1 MKMKNL
7 VYLALVFVFAA
18 CNSGNK
24 PAQTEQPVTTSVAM
38 TETQIHVSGMHC
50 ENCVASVTKGINE
63 LAGID
68 SVSVTLSDSTAL
80 VTFDPS
86 KVDLEK
92 IIKAIEARGYT
103 ARIKTEGLP
112 LNN

>member
-1 MKMKNL
+1 MRKL

-24 PAQTEQPVTTSVAM
+24 PAQNEQPATTVAL
-38 TETQIHVSGMHC
+38 TETKLHVSGMHC

-63 LAGID
+63 LDGVN
-68 SVSVTLSDSTAL
+68 SVAVTLTDSTA
-80 VTFDPS
+80 VVSFDPS

-92 IIKAIEARGYT
+92 ITKAVEGRGYT
-103 ARIKTEGLP
+103 VIP
-112 LNN
+112 

>member
-1 MKMKNL
+1 MRKL
-7 VYLALVFVFAA
+7 IYLALVFVFAA
-18 CNSGNK
+18 CNTGNK
-24 PAQTEQPVTTSVAM
+24 PAQSEQPAATTVAL
-38 TETQIHVSGMHC
+38 TETKVHVSGMHC

-92 IIKAIEARGYT
+92 ITRAIEARGYT

>member
-1 MKMKNL
+1 MRKL

-24 PAQTEQPVTTSVAM
+24 PAQNEQPGATAVAL
-38 TETQIHVSGMHC
+38 TETKIHVSGMHC

-63 LAGID
+63 LDGVN
-68 SVSVTLSDSTAL
+68 SVVVTLTDSTA
-80 VTFDPS
+80 VVSFDPS

-92 IIKAIEARGYT
+92 ITKAVEGRGYT
-103 ARIKTEGLP
+103 VIP
-112 LNN
+112 

>member
-1 MKMKNL
+1 MRNL
-7 VYLALVFVFAA
+7 IYFALVFAFVA

-24 PAQTEQPVTTSVAM
+24 PAQTEQPVATTVAM
-38 TETQIHVSGMHC
+38 TKTQIHVSGMHC

-63 LAGID
+63 LEGID
-68 SVSVTLSDSTAL
+68 SVAVTLADSTA
-80 VTFDPS
+80 VVSFDPS

-92 IIKAIEARGYT
+92 ITKAIEARGYT